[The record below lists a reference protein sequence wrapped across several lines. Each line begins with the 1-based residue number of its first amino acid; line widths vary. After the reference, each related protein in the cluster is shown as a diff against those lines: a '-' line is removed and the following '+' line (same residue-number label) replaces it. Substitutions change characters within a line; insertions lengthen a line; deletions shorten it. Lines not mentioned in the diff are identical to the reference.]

1 VIPFDVLPILVAQA
15 DATTVAGPDLVPP
28 VFRMAAGL
36 LFVLALLAL
45 LAWSMR
51 RALNARKSTGALNVE
66 TALSLGERRS
76 LVIVTVEQRRLL
88 LGLAPGQVSLLTEL
102 KPPSFTDA
110 MAAASQP
117 QVPR

>member
-1 VIPFDVLPILVAQA
+1 MIPFLVAQT
-15 DATTVAGPDLVPP
+15 DVTSVAGPDLVPP

-36 LFVLALLAL
+36 FVVLALLAL
-45 LAWSMR
+45 LAWVMR
-51 RALNARKSTGALNVE
+51 RSLNARKTNGALNVE

-102 KPPSFTDA
+102 KPPSFNEA